1 MAELQFI
8 PVADHALL
16 VQLGQEIGDALTARV
31 QRLDKAINAA
41 APDGLRETVPAFV
54 NLMVEFDP
62 LLTDHGAMEQAVRA
76 LLEEG
81 AAEEIAGRAHEVL
94 VCYDDD
100 LAPDLDAVAE
110 ATGMEREA
118 VIAAHLSA
126 GYRVG
131 MYGFAPGYAYLS
143 GVPEALQL
151 PRKPQALRDIPAGS
165 VLIAGP
171 QCLVTTLTMP
181 TGWSII
187 GRSPT
192 EILRDDPDRPF
203 LFDVGD
209 RVCFTRIDRA
219 RYEQLRKADRS

>member
-1 MAELQFI
+1 MAEAVFT

-16 VQLGQEIGDALTARV
+16 VQLGEEIGDALTARV
-31 QRLDKAINAA
+31 QRLDRAINDA
-41 APDGLRETVPAFV
+41 APEGLLETVPAFV

-62 LLTDHGAMEQAVRA
+62 LLTDHAAMEQAVRA
-76 LLEEG
+76 LLDDG
-81 AAEEIAGRAHEVL
+81 ASDEVAGREREVL

-100 LAPDLDAVAE
+100 LAPDLEAVAR
-110 ATGMEREA
+110 ATGLSPEA
-118 VIAAHLSA
+118 VIEAHLSA
-126 GYRVG
+126 EYRVG

-143 GVPEALQL
+143 GVAPALQL

-192 EILRDDPDRPF
+192 EILRRDLERPF

-209 RVCFTRIDRA
+209 RVRFTRIDRD
-219 RYEQLRKADRS
+219 RYDRLHKGDRT